1 MLGRFVE
8 SIYGL
13 GALNI
18 RCLPIGSFSSVF
30 HFALILPQLLDLQA
44 RIVRSMMWLQTRPEF
59 IMALLGGSWRL
70 ISMANWCEYIY
81 CAKCDRPYHS
91 WQCRTV
97 YTPRGNGKYYT
108 TSYCLDCS
116 EVMGV
121 KGSPK
126 YLRITSFVA
135 LGISL
140 FEFPTALS
148 SNDQQSLNGFYL
160 GGIIG
165 IFALGAYL
173 HTKRQ
178 YKPIYDRWVHKH
190 GTNPDDWP
198 TPTKSK

>member
-1 MLGRFVE
+1 
-8 SIYGL
+8 
-13 GALNI
+13 
-18 RCLPIGSFSSVF
+18 
-30 HFALILPQLLDLQA
+30 
-44 RIVRSMMWLQTRPEF
+44 
-59 IMALLGGSWRL
+59 MALLGGSWRL
-70 ISMANWCEYIY
+70 IGMANWCEYIY

-108 TSYCLDCS
+108 TSYCLDCN

-165 IFALGAYL
+165 ITALCSYL

-178 YKPIYDRWVHKH
+178 YKPIYDRWVQRH

-198 TPTKSK
+198 KSLPEKSK